1 MHTKPRLPPPSQWLW
16 FLAETG
22 FHKIKLG
29 SHYTNKPSL
38 LRQCNRRCQLNGQW
52 NIYLMIPKWSLLQ
65 IEAFTYFTQIY
76 LRVLS
81 SSINIAYVKCHFML
95 YCWRGSR
102 CDAQNKML
110 RPTLFTVKKNFSL
123 QLTAEIFS
131 TGPSRFVWW
140 HLKPSI
146 EKVILNINIWYH
158 WYHISLPGEF
168 WYKFIFCV

>member
-1 MHTKPRLPPPSQWLW
+1 MNEVS
-16 FLAETG
+16 G
-22 FHKIKLG
+22 FE
-29 SHYTNKPSL
+29 
-38 LRQCNRRCQLNGQW
+38 RCSAASSKESTVNFYLKVSSFAI
-52 NIYLMIPKWSLLQ
+52 NIMMIPKWSLLQ

-102 CDAQNKML
+102 CDAKNKML

>member
-1 MHTKPRLPPPSQWLW
+1 MNEVS
-16 FLAETG
+16 G
-22 FHKIKLG
+22 FE
-29 SHYTNKPSL
+29 
-38 LRQCNRRCQLNGQW
+38 RCSAASSKESTVNFYLKVSSFAI
-52 NIYLMIPKWSLLQ
+52 NIMMIPKWSLLQ

-95 YCWRGSR
+95 YCWQASR
-102 CDAQNKML
+102 CDGQNKML

>member
-1 MHTKPRLPPPSQWLW
+1 MHTQDHTNEPAAHCSPIMNEVS
-16 FLAETG
+16 G
-22 FHKIKLG
+22 FE
-29 SHYTNKPSL
+29 
-38 LRQCNRRCQLNGQW
+38 RCSAASSKESTVNFNLKVSSFAI
-52 NIYLMIPKWSLLQ
+52 NIMMIPKWSLLQ